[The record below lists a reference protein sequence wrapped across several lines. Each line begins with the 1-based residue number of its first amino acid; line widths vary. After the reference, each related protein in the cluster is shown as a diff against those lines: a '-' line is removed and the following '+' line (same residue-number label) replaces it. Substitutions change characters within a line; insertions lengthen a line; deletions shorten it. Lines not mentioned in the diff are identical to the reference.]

1 VTADK
6 IVFAALNLLR
16 EESQALRIMSGA
28 FRAAAV
34 AASAVG
40 AAAGGAPA
48 QLVLLTDARY
58 RGVSACLDGSPY
70 GLYYRAGRDSA
81 RTLIV
86 LQGAG
91 FCTVLDEPA
100 LAHTSCAFRALNSS
114 SWMGSSLSW
123 PPSIGDNLT
132 TPFGPPWLGLTS
144 DDAAIN
150 PHLAQYSL
158 AFLPSCDGTA
168 WSSDVAE
175 PLPVA
180 NGTAR
185 VFLRGREN
193 LDAAVRWLLG
203 ERGLARASQV
213 VLAGFSSGAAAVYL
227 QLDHVGAMLP
237 ASARLRGLADAGY
250 MQNMLGQLGSNFTAT
265 RFANASR
272 FWGARTNDGCA
283 ASPGAAGER
292 NWTCLVS
299 QAVLPFVA
307 TPLFA
312 IAASY
317 DDTIPVF
324 AGDAEIQCSYV
335 FNRACSALSL
345 DWWRQYRNVT
355 VANLAAAIPQGSAH
369 GLFISACAPHCS
381 SIQLAHNNTWQG
393 IRIDGVSPADAFD
406 AWLRGLP
413 SRHID
418 KGFYGDN
425 PTCLGWHG

>member
-1 VTADK
+1 MGAHFWPLFLAAITTVTCAT
-6 IVFAALNLLR
+6 V
-16 EESQALRIMSGA
+16 
-28 FRAAAV
+28 
-34 AASAVG
+34 
-40 AAAGGAPA
+40 GGAPA

-58 RGVSACLDGSPY
+58 RGASACLDGSPY
-70 GLYYRAGRDSA
+70 GLYYRAGRDPT
-81 RTLIV
+81 RVLLV

-100 LAHTSCAFRALNSS
+100 LAHTSCAFRALNA
-114 SWMGSSLSW
+114 SWMGSSLRW
-123 PPSIGDNLT
+123 PVSIGDNLT

-144 DDAAIN
+144 DDAALN
-150 PHLAQYSL
+150 PHLASYSL

-168 WSSDVAE
+168 WSSDVTD

-185 VFLRGREN
+185 IFLRGREN
-193 LDAAVRWLLG
+193 LDAAVRWLIG
-203 ERGLARASQV
+203 ERGLALASQV

-227 QLDHVGAMLP
+227 QLDHVCSMLP
-237 ASARLRGLADAGY
+237 ASAHLRGLADAGY
-250 MQNMLGQLGSNFTAT
+250 VQNMVGELGTNFTAM
-265 RFANASR
+265 RFTNASK
-272 FWGARTNDGCA
+272 FWQAKTNAGCA
-283 ASPGAAGER
+283 ASPGAAGEQ
-292 NWTCLVS
+292 NWTCLVP

-324 AGDAEIQCSYV
+324 SGDAEIQCSYV
-335 FNRACSALSL
+335 FNKACSALSL
-345 DWWRQYRNVT
+345 DWWRQYRNET
-355 VANLAAAIPQGSAH
+355 MANLGAAIPAGSIN

-381 SIQLAHNNTWQG
+381 SIQLGHNNTWQG
-393 IRIDGVSPADAFD
+393 IRVDGVSPADAFD

-418 KGFYGDN
+418 EGFYGDN
-425 PTCLGWHG
+425 PSCLGWHG